1 MRREKCAR
9 MGREN
14 AHMIKSYTWDRFAR
28 GLLATYREALAD
40 SQAAP
45 AAG

>member
-1 MRREKCAR
+1 MRREKRAR
-9 MGREN
+9 MGRED
-14 AHMIKSYTWDRFAR
+14 AQMTKSYTWDRFAR

-40 SQAAP
+40 TQAAL